1 MNLSSTTTPNAKS
14 KGISEVISFVKTL
27 AFFIALALLIRGTL
41 IEPFKIPSGSM
52 IPTLQIGDR
61 ILVSKLSYGIR
72 LPFYEIVSWFG
83 IDLPPYIEQYGS
95 PKRGDIVVFTRPD
108 ESRTTEDESAINLIK
123 RVVAL
128 ENETV
133 EVKDAKVYIDG
144 KELEE
149 PYARWTNGGPLEG
162 NFGPAKVPAGGIF
175 LMGDNRDHSRDSRF
189 WENPFLETWR
199 VKGRA
204 LFVYWNFNSLNRMF
218 TPIR

>member
-1 MNLSSTTTPNAKS
+1 MTPSTTTYVSKS
-14 KGISEVISFVKTL
+14 KAFTEVISFIKTL
-27 AFFIALALLIRGTL
+27 TFFIALALLIRGTL

-72 LPFYEIVSWFG
+72 IPFYTPF
-83 IDLPPYIEQYGS
+83 LYQYGS
-95 PKRGDIVVFTRPD
+95 PNRGDIVVFTRPD
-108 ESRTTEDESAINLIK
+108 EVRTAEDESAINLIK
-123 RVVAL
+123 RVIAL

-133 EVKDAKVYIDG
+133 EVRDAKVYINN
-144 KELEE
+144 KELDE
-149 PYARWTNGGPLEG
+149 PYARWTNGGPPEG
-162 NFGPAKVPAGGIF
+162 NFGPATVPPGRIF

>member
-1 MNLSSTTTPNAKS
+1 MNSPLSNKMNSPATDKS
-14 KGISEVISFVKTL
+14 RTFSEIISFFKTL
-27 AFFIALALLIRGTL
+27 AFFIVLALIIRGSL

-52 IPTLQIGDR
+52 IPALQIGDR

-72 LPFYEIVSWFG
+72 LPFYTPFV
-83 IDLPPYIEQYGS
+83 YQYGA
-95 PKRGDIVVFTRPD
+95 PARGDIVVFTRPD
-108 ESRTTEDESAINLIK
+108 ELSSTEDESSINLIK

-133 EVKDAKVYIDG
+133 EVRDAKVYING
-144 KELEE
+144 KLFEE
-149 PYARWTNGGPLEG
+149 PYARWTNGGPPEG
-162 NFGPAKVPAGGIF
+162 NFGPATVPAGRIF
-175 LMGDNRDHSRDSRF
+175 MMGDNRDHSRDSRF
-189 WENPFLETWR
+189 WEDPFLETWR

>member
-1 MNLSSTTTPNAKS
+1 MTLLSTTS
-14 KGISEVISFVKTL
+14 KPQTNNTSEIISFIKTL
-27 AFFIALALLIRGTL
+27 TLFIGLAFLIRGSL

-72 LPFYEIVSWFG
+72 LPFYTPFV
-83 IDLPPYIEQYGS
+83 YQYSS
-95 PKRGDIVVFTRPD
+95 PKRGEIIVFTRPD
-108 ESRTTEDESAINLIK
+108 EVRTTEDESAINLIK
-123 RVVAL
+123 RVIAV

-133 EVKDAKVYIDG
+133 EVRDAKVYING

-149 PYARWTNGGPLEG
+149 PYARWTNGGPPEG
-162 NFGPAKVPAGGIF
+162 NFGPATVPPGHIF
-175 LMGDNRDHSRDSRF
+175 MMGDNRDHSRDSRF